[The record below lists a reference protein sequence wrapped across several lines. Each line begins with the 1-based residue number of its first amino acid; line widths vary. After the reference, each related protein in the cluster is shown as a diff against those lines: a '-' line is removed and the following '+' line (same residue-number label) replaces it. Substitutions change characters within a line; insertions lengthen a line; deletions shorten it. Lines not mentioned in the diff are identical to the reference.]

1 MWTLTVDIVDVGFG
15 NVQSLVNILALLQV
29 PSRTVEQPDQL
40 ESGIMILPGVG
51 SVGPYMK
58 KLKENSFDQA
68 IKEHHRRGCRII
80 GICLGFQLLTQL
92 GPRKYR
98 LIMESLEMVYHYQA
112 KTAITAEFEAA
123 DEWIAAVI
131 KKPLETSES
140 VLVKCEIMLY
150 DTDRNH
156 VATGYTNWH
165 IKPWAKV
172 KTKL

>member
-1 MWTLTVDIVDVGFG
+1 MNFEKYIKDAKESKFGLWKLNFGLFRMIPFNKPHGIKILELNDNSVKTIIPLKRKNMNHIKGIHACGMATAAEFASGF
-15 NVQSLVNILALLQV
+15 
-29 PSRTVEQPDQL
+29 
-40 ESGIMILPGVG
+40 
-51 SVGPYMK
+51 K
-58 KLKENSFDQA
+58 
-68 IKEHHRRGCRII
+68 
-80 GICLGFQLLTQL
+80 LLTQL